1 MLVKSNPHNKEEK
14 KGLDKKGLPGRKK
27 RRVIVMFQRC
37 GSWPLVEYRIEKKQ
51 MSKEKGRHGP

>member
-27 RRVIVMFQRC
+27 RRVIVMFQRF
-37 GSWPLVEYRIEKKQ
+37 GSWPWSNTE
-51 MSKEKGRHGP
+51 